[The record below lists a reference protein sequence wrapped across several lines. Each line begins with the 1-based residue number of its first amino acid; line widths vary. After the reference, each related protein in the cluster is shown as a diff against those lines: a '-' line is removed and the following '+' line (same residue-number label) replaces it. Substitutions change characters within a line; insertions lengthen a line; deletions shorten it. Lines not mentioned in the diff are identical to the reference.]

1 MGMAGGGATKT
12 HPQAPSNLTSSFMLE
27 PLFINSK
34 ARHRSVQLRKSSKL
48 LTKDT
53 FTRNI
58 CLSFM

>member
-1 MGMAGGGATKT
+1 MGMAGRGATN
-12 HPQAPSNLTSSFMLE
+12 QAPSNLTSSFMLE

-53 FTRNI
+53 FTRKI